1 MDQLQ
6 NLINFEPGLLIYLV
20 IDLAIAIA
28 LLCAMRFAAGLW
40 AGVDTTQE
48 LSQKDNFAFGISLA
62 GSLLAL
68 GIVLTGAITGETGR
82 TIAEEAIGMSLYGI
96 IGLLLIK
103 AGRYVHDKWALPDL
117 DKPAEIEKGN
127 ISVAIVDAAAV
138 IATALIIRATLLWA
152 EGLDINTLVAILSAF
167 GISQALLTIIT
178 RLRENAYSRANQG
191 AEFQEALVQ
200 GQLALAIRHSGFL
213 IGTGLALTAASYFL
227 IYEPT
232 AYITNLLGWLLYG
245 LVMVTLLY
253 LLLPLVKKLVL
264 ARINLTQEVD
274 QQHNIGVASIEMV
287 LSIAIALVMTALMA

>member
-1 MDQLQ
+1 MDLLN
-6 NLINFEPGLLIYLV
+6 NLMTFEPHLISYLL

-48 LSQKDNFAFGISLA
+48 LAVKDNFAFGISLA

-68 GIVLTGAITGETGR
+68 GIVLTGAITGEAGENL
-82 TIAEEAIGMSLYGI
+82 AEEAIGMTLYGV
-96 IGLLLIK
+96 IGLILIK

-117 DKPAEIEKGN
+117 DKHAEIEKGN

-152 EGLDINTLVAILSAF
+152 HGLDLYTLIAIISGFA
-167 GISQALLTIIT
+167 ISQGLLVIVT

-191 AEFQEALVQ
+191 AEFQEALIQ
-200 GQLALAIRHSGFL
+200 GQVALAIRHAGFL

-227 IYEPT
+227 VYQPE
-232 AYITNLLGWLLYG
+232 AYISNLLGWLIYG
-245 LVMVTLLY
+245 VAMVCLLY

-264 ARINLTQEVD
+264 MRINLTQEVD

>member
-127 ISVAIVDAAAV
+127 ISVAIVDAAARQ
-138 IATALIIRATLLWA
+138 AGLL
-152 EGLDINTLVAILSAF
+152 
-167 GISQALLTIIT
+167 Q
-178 RLRENAYSRANQG
+178 
-191 AEFQEALVQ
+191 
-200 GQLALAIRHSGFL
+200 
-213 IGTGLALTAASYFL
+213 
-227 IYEPT
+227 
-232 AYITNLLGWLLYG
+232 
-245 LVMVTLLY
+245 
-253 LLLPLVKKLVL
+253 
-264 ARINLTQEVD
+264 
-274 QQHNIGVASIEMV
+274 
-287 LSIAIALVMTALMA
+287 